1 MTTYLRLPDIF
12 TQMSYCHSHQT
23 SFHPSIPGSIYPSA
37 QVRML
42 VTAFDSSI
50 THSVTKSWPFHFL
63 HASLFPC
70 TYSVQ
75 AILCHWMCYISLTL
89 SSCFRSFPLQILYP
103 PCRQK
108 WSSKHKSNPPTPLIE
123 TSHSVHCSQHIIHV
137 PERGSGQP
145 WCLASAY
152 LLSHNSSLL
161 LSLCTPATQSY
172 WSFRMRSVV
181 SVWEPYSSSLLLPS
195 VFSFVSIH
203 LCLFS
208 IDNMKY
214 ENFLIF
220 LVYV

>member
-89 SSCFRSFPLQILYP
+89 SSCFRSIWIPEQRNGRSSTDILRASFCVREHEKRGIRISWQPWAWSFHRMPQYFSPKTVKWMPRTVTGWVRTSRSFSLPTHLFTLPHFPQGKQILSW
-103 PCRQK
+103 K
-108 WSSKHKSNPPTPLIE
+108 K
-123 TSHSVHCSQHIIHV
+123 II
-137 PERGSGQP
+137 
-145 WCLASAY
+145 
-152 LLSHNSSLL
+152 
-161 LSLCTPATQSY
+161 
-172 WSFRMRSVV
+172 
-181 SVWEPYSSSLLLPS
+181 
-195 VFSFVSIH
+195 
-203 LCLFS
+203 
-208 IDNMKY
+208 
-214 ENFLIF
+214 
-220 LVYV
+220 